1 MSMNIIITWCNEN
14 QGFFSAV
21 LCSLTIL
28 TSLLTVFFTWKVG
41 TMPYRKRLSVMLYYW
56 GSDEDGHHLRISIV
70 NAGRIPI
77 YIRQVEVKD
86 KKGIILGS
94 MNTFDMDKNFLII
107 SPNEVLAQEISV
119 ENKNRVFD
127 NFGIDL
133 NGHIKVVITDLE
145 GKKYSF
151 SKGWPVG

>member
-1 MSMNIIITWCNEN
+1 
-14 QGFFSAV
+14 
-21 LCSLTIL
+21 
-28 TSLLTVFFTWKVG
+28 
-41 TMPYRKRLSVMLYYW
+41 MLYYW

-70 NAGRIPI
+70 NAGRLPI

-86 KKGIILGS
+86 KKGTFLGS
-94 MNTFDMDKNFLII
+94 MNTLDMDKNFL
-107 SPNEVLAQEISV
+107 E
-119 ENKNRVFD
+119 
-127 NFGIDL
+127 L

>member
-1 MSMNIIITWCNEN
+1 
-14 QGFFSAV
+14 
-21 LCSLTIL
+21 
-28 TSLLTVFFTWKVG
+28 
-41 TMPYRKRLSVMLYYW
+41 MLYYW

-77 YIRQVEVKD
+77 YIRQVEVK
-86 KKGIILGS
+86 
-94 MNTFDMDKNFLII
+94 
-107 SPNEVLAQEISV
+107 
-119 ENKNRVFD
+119 ENKHRVFD

>member
-1 MSMNIIITWCNEN
+1 MSMDIIITWCNEN

-21 LCSLTIL
+21 LCSLTVL

-70 NAGRIPI
+70 NAGRLPI

-86 KKGIILGS
+86 KKGTFLGS
-94 MNTFDMDKNFLII
+94 MNTLDMDKNFLII
-107 SPNEVLAQEISV
+107 GPNERGTCTRNQCRE
-119 ENKNRVFD
+119 
-127 NFGIDL
+127 
-133 NGHIKVVITDLE
+133 
-145 GKKYSF
+145 
-151 SKGWPVG
+151 

>member
-1 MSMNIIITWCNEN
+1 
-14 QGFFSAV
+14 
-21 LCSLTIL
+21 
-28 TSLLTVFFTWKVG
+28 
-41 TMPYRKRLSVMLYYW
+41 MLYYW

-86 KKGIILGS
+86 KKGIYLGS

-119 ENKNRVFD
+119 ENKNCVFD

-151 SKGWPVG
+151 SKGWPLG